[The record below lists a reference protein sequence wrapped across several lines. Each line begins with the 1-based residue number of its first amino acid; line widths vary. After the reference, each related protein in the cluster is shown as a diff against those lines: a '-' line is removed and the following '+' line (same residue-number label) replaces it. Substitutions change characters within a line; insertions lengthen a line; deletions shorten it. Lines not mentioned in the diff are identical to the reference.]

1 MVGTDVTIGQNQ
13 PLTSILLILESG
25 DISTEMGSDICQVMI
40 CFFGQVYIRGYE
52 NAPWKEEDLYSQRPR
67 VIKGMLEEKS
77 FQLT

>member
-40 CFFGQVYIRGYE
+40 CFLAKVVWRVRGSTLGGRRFIYPE
-52 NAPWKEEDLYSQRPR
+52 AQSH
-67 VIKGMLEEKS
+67 
-77 FQLT
+77 